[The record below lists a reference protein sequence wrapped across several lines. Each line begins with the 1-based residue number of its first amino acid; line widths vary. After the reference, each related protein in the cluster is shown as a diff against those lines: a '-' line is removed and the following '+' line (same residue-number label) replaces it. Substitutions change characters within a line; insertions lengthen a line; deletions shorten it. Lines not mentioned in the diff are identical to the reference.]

1 MISFKKYFYAC
12 YWYMHLPWSSC
23 SRNKLVGWLP
33 YNLVLITL
41 HSSRHI
47 LFTLDLD
54 QGSDPGAFFSVKTDC
69 TIADAEGERGKGFH
83 VSAKQESF
91 ISMQQEQRA
100 CKCEPTVS
108 RHCLSLSPIALSAHI
123 LYVCPCKTIHIPHK
137 WDTLLSLLHYWST
150 LL

>member
-41 HSSRHI
+41 HPSRHI

-54 QGSDPGAFFSVKTDC
+54 QGSDPGAFFSMKTDC